1 MIKNRYKSQ
10 DTRVKI
16 DCRQGRFCSWL
27 LILSSW
33 LLVLGC
39 NNKSKEVVAE
49 NEFYTCSMDPQVME
63 KEMGICPIC
72 KMPLT
77 KVMIDKTQ
85 LHLIKLSDE
94 QIKLGN
100 IKTDTI
106 KADSI
111 WDEKTLTG
119 IFAINQNSQQ
129 QISSRFNGRIEKL
142 YFKIPG
148 QDIKEGDHIYDV
160 YSRELMQAQE
170 EYLFAIERAKSFS
183 LNSNSLIESSKN
195 KLLLW
200 GLTEGQLKELEE
212 RKEAKIINP
221 IYSKA
226 SGTAVEIQY
235 KEGDYIDEGSIIFK
249 LADLST
255 LWVESQVYSNE
266 LDEISEGTKLEVI
279 PESFPEE
286 VIARTIDFSNPELQT
301 QSKINL
307 MRVKVSNERKQFI
320 PGMMAYVIIKS
331 KPKPGIVL
339 PIDAVIQNKKK
350 SHVWVRNKDGSF
362 EAREVHTGIQTKTKI
377 QILDGLTEG
386 TDVVTSGAY
395 LIYSDYVFKRGK
407 YPLTEINTTKN
418 EHQNH

>member
-1 MIKNRYKSQ
+1 MAS
-10 DTRVKI
+10 
-16 DCRQGRFCSWL
+16 
-27 LILSSW
+27 LSC
-33 LLVLGC
+33 C
-39 NNKSKEVVAE
+39 NNRKKEAVGE

-106 KADSI
+106 KTDSI

-119 IFAINQNSQQ
+119 TFAINQNSQQ

-148 QDIKEGDHIYDV
+148 QEIKEGDHIYDV

-170 EYLFAIERAKSFS
+170 EYLFAAERAKSFT

-200 GLTEGQLKELEE
+200 GLTEAQVKELEDK
-212 RKEAKIINP
+212 KEAKIINP

-255 LWVESQVYSNE
+255 LWVESQVYSND
-266 LDEISEGTKLEVI
+266 LNQISEGTKLEVI

-286 VIARTIDFSNPELQT
+286 VIDGTVDFSNPQLQA

-307 MRVKVSNERKQFI
+307 VRVKVPNARKQFI

-339 PIDAVIQNKKK
+339 PIDAVIQSKKK
-350 SHVWVRNKDGSF
+350 SHVWIRNNDGSF
-362 EAREVHTGIQTKTKI
+362 EAREVKTGMQTKTKI

-386 TDVVTSGAY
+386 TTVVTSGAY
-395 LIYSDYVFKRGK
+395 LIYSDYVFKRGV
-407 YPLTEINTTKN
+407 YPLTEIKATKK
-418 EHQNH
+418 HVH